1 MNFWDLQ
8 ATDGDRTCLHCEGN
22 EISYSE
28 LAHLADA
35 LFSQP
40 ARELTFILCNRN
52 VETIIGYLGGLRN
65 SVVPL
70 MLPADLGEAALEE
83 YLAAYRPR
91 YIWLD
96 VARAEHIAERYS
108 GQLGQRKYS
117 YALVEFAWPGVGVE
131 LHPDL
136 ALLMPTSGSTGDPKV
151 VRLSYRNLQAN
162 AAAIVEYL
170 PISTTDVAITNLPL
184 NYSYGLSILNSHLL
198 VAAQIVVSEGNV
210 LDRGY
215 WDLIRTR
222 SVTSISGVPFSYAM
236 LQKLRFERLDLP
248 SLRFMTQA
256 GGHMAPEITRYF
268 VEVCRAKGIDFF
280 TMYGQTEA
288 TARIAYV
295 PPERA
300 LDKLGSVGIAIP
312 GGRVEIAPST
322 SAEQGSG
329 VGELV
334 YFGENVSMGYA
345 LGRKDLTRGDDNQG
359 RLCTG
364 DLACIDDEGFI
375 TIVGR
380 LRRFA
385 KIYGHNVNLDQV
397 ERILKIAGVEAMVTA
412 REDRLLI
419 YVLAGHEEGVTEIMR
434 DRLTVP
440 PTSLQ
445 VTCVEDFP
453 VLPNGKRDYH
463 ALLAL
468 PSTGSQ

>member
-1 MNFWDLQ
+1 MNFWDLLS
-8 ATDGDRTCLHCEGN
+8 TEGDRSCLHCEGD

-28 LAHLADA
+28 LAKLADA
-35 LFSQP
+35 LFSQR
-40 ARELTFILCNRN
+40 ARGLVFILCNRN

-65 SVVPL
+65 DVVPL
-70 MLPADLGEAALEE
+70 MLPADLSQEVLEE
-83 YLAAYRPR
+83 YLAVYQPR

-96 VARAEHIAERYS
+96 SARAGDMAERHS
-108 GQLGQRKYS
+108 AQLRQIQHS

-151 VRLSYRNLQAN
+151 VRLSYKNLQAN
-162 AAAIVEYL
+162 AAAIADYL
-170 PISTTDVAITNLPL
+170 PISATDVAITSLPL
-184 NYSYGLSILNSHLL
+184 NYSYGLSILNSHLQ
-198 VAAQIVVSEGNV
+198 VGAQLVVSEGSV

-215 WDLIRTR
+215 WDLVRTR

-295 PPERA
+295 SPERA
-300 LDKLGSVGIAIP
+300 LDKLGSVGVVIP
-312 GGRVEIAPST
+312 GGRVEIAPSPA
-322 SAEQGSG
+322 AEPGSG
-329 VGELV
+329 AGELV
-334 YFGENVSMGYA
+334 YYGENVSMGYA
-345 LGRKDLTRGDDNQG
+345 SGRNDLTRGDDNQG

-397 ERILKIAGVEAMVTA
+397 ERILKTAGVEAMVTS

-419 YVLAGHEEGVTEIMR
+419 HVLAGHEDGVAEIMR

-445 VTCVEDFP
+445 VICVEAFP

-463 ALLAL
+463 ALSAL
-468 PSTGSQ
+468 PSMGSQ

>member
-1 MNFWDLQ
+1 MTFWDLLSKY
-8 ATDGDRTCLHCEGN
+8 GDRPCLHHGDS

-28 LAHLADA
+28 LALLADA
-35 LFSQP
+35 LLSRR
-40 ARELTFILCNRN
+40 ARGVVFILCDRN
-52 VETIIGYLGGLRN
+52 VETITGYLGALRN
-65 SVVPL
+65 GVVPL
-70 MLPADLGEAALEE
+70 MLPADLGDVALEE
-83 YLAAYRPR
+83 YLAVYQPR

-96 VARAEHIAERYS
+96 AARAENLARRHS
-108 GQLGQRKYS
+108 VQVLQTQHS
-117 YALVEFAWPGVGVE
+117 YALVGFEQSAAAVE

-136 ALLMPTSGSTGDPKV
+136 ALLMPTSGSTGDPKL
-151 VRLSYRNLQAN
+151 VRLTYRNVQAN
-162 AAAIVEYL
+162 AAAIVGYL
-170 PISTTDVAITNLPL
+170 PIDVTDIAITNLPL

-198 VAAQIVVSEGNV
+198 VGAQLVVSGGNV

-215 WDLIRTR
+215 WDLVRTK

-256 GGHMAPEITRYF
+256 GGHMAPQITRYF

-288 TARIAYV
+288 TARISYV

-300 LDKLGSVGIAIP
+300 LDKLGSVGLPIP
-312 GGRVEIAPST
+312 GGRIEIEPS
-322 SAEQGSG
+322 SVAEPGSG

-334 YFGENVSMGYA
+334 YYGENVSMGYA
-345 LGRKDLTRGDDNQG
+345 SSLEDLARGDDNNG

-364 DLACIDDEGFI
+364 DLAQVDDEGFI

-380 LRRFA
+380 LRRFS

-397 ERILKIAGVEAMVTA
+397 ERILKASGVEAMVTA
-412 REDRLLI
+412 SEDRLLI
-419 YVLAGHEEGVTEIMR
+419 HVLSGDEDRAAEITR

-440 PTSLQ
+440 PTALQ
-445 VTCVEDFP
+445 VCCIGAFP
-453 VLPNGKRDYH
+453 VLGNGKRDYH
-463 ALLAL
+463 ALSATA
-468 PSTGSQ
+468 TGSQ

>member
-1 MNFWDLQ
+1 MNFWDLLSKF
-8 ATDGDRTCLHCEGN
+8 GDSPCLHHRGS

-28 LAHLADA
+28 LALLADT
-35 LFSQP
+35 LFSHR
-40 ARELTFILCNRN
+40 ARGVAFILSNRN
-52 VETIIGYLGGLRN
+52 VETITGYVGALRN
-65 SVVPL
+65 GVVPL
-70 MLPADLGEAALEE
+70 MLPADLGDAVLEE
-83 YLAAYRPR
+83 YLAVYQPL

-96 VARAEHIAERYS
+96 AARADVIARRHPA
-108 GQLGQRKYS
+108 QVVQTQHS
-117 YALVEFAWPGVGVE
+117 YALVEFARSVAAVE

-136 ALLMPTSGSTGDPKV
+136 ALLMPTSGSTGDPKL
-151 VRLSYRNLQAN
+151 VRLSYRNVQAN
-162 AAAIVEYL
+162 AASIAGYL
-170 PISTTDVAITNLPL
+170 PIDVTDVAITNLPL
-184 NYSYGLSILNSHLL
+184 NYSYGLSVLNSHLL
-198 VAAQIVVSEGNV
+198 LGAQLVVSEENV
-210 LDRGY
+210 FDRGY
-215 WDLIRTR
+215 WDLVRTK

-300 LDKLGSVGIAIP
+300 LDKLGTVGLPIP
-312 GGRVEIAPST
+312 GGRVEIVPS
-322 SAEQGSG
+322 SAAEPGSG

-334 YFGENVSMGYA
+334 YYGENVSMGYA
-345 LGRKDLTRGDDNQG
+345 SSCEDLARGDDNNG
-359 RLCTG
+359 RLSTG
-364 DLACIDDEGFI
+364 DLARVDDEGFI

-397 ERILKIAGVEAMVTA
+397 ERILKAAGVEAMVTA
-412 REDRLLI
+412 LDDRLLI
-419 YVLAGHEEGVTEIMR
+419 HVLAGDEDRAAEITR

-440 PTSLQ
+440 PTALL
-445 VTCVEDFP
+445 VRCIEAFP
-453 VLPNGKRDYH
+453 VLGNGKRDYY
-463 ALLAL
+463 ALSATA
-468 PSTGSQ
+468 TGLQ